1 MSSLFPVCER
11 FKFRAVDDSI
21 RKYNNDYDDI
31 TNEFNKFLVSE
42 KNSRLRQ
49 VQKYAVMSQMNEFR
63 SK

>member
-1 MSSLFPVCER
+1 MSSLSPVLET

-21 RKYNNDYDDI
+21 QKYNNDYDDI
-31 TNEFNKFLVSE
+31 ANEFNQFLVSE

-49 VQKYAVMSQMNEFR
+49 VQKYAVMSQINQFR